1 MREGKSAGREDYNR
15 NRLSETNITQIL
27 NTKPFTISI
36 ILWINK
42 NKDAE
47 THSCT
52 HRKSIKQNQRTV
64 YCRNKTPGKSA

>member
-36 ILWINK
+36 IL
-42 NKDAE
+42 
-47 THSCT
+47 
-52 HRKSIKQNQRTV
+52 
-64 YCRNKTPGKSA
+64 